1 MVSLGG
7 YGSVDNA
14 GYRQAGPERVERY
27 AADSITE
34 GKDLY
39 AVIINA
45 VTATS

>member
-1 MVSLGG
+1 MTRRFEAGG
-7 YGSVDNA
+7 RA
-14 GYRQAGPERVERY
+14 EHVERY

-39 AVIINA
+39 AVIMKA

>member
-1 MVSLGG
+1 MLSCDRDPAFRG
-7 YGSVDNA
+7 
-14 GYRQAGPERVERY
+14 RQRAERVERY

-39 AVIINA
+39 AVIMKA